1 MSRPDIE
8 QHIEALEKRR
18 EELGEKIRETKKKI
32 GGVEGPMQSWSSHEK
47 QDLEEEAL
55 ILGQNLERV
64 EAQIAELSA
73 LGSSGGGG
81 VVAIGSRIR
90 LSLDGET
97 REFLLTATQSDPAR
111 GFLSAQTPLG
121 GAILGRKKGERVVVK
136 LPSGEMVVEVCY
148 HFP

>member
-8 QHIEALEKRR
+8 QHIESLEKRQK
-18 EELGEKIRETKKKI
+18 ELAEKIRETKEKI

-55 ILGQNLERV
+55 IIGKSLARV

-73 LGSSGGGG
+73 LSGSGGGG
-81 VVAIGSRIR
+81 VVTTGSRVR
-90 LSLDGET
+90 LSLDGEP

-111 GFLSAQTPLG
+111 GFLSAETPLG
-121 GAILGRKKGERVVVK
+121 SAILGKRVGERVVVK
-136 LPSGEMVVEVCY
+136 LPDGNMVVEVCH